1 MRSQPRL
8 TASKSSAVR
17 TIDLP
22 GWRLHPL
29 SGHLADHWSVWGNG
43 NWRLTFTF
51 DGQDPI
57 LVGYQDYH

>member
-1 MRSQPRL
+1 M
-8 TASKSSAVR
+8 R